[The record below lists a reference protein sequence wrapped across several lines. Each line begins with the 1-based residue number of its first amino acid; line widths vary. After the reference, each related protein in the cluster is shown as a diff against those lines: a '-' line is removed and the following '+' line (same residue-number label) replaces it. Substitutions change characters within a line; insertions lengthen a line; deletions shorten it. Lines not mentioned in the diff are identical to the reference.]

1 VKHRSETRTA
11 QAHPSGIPSPSGDGA
26 TSEPLKPAGDIAV
39 GSLPPDPGPT
49 ADEAI
54 LDEFEALERATT
66 LDGDED
72 DEPGAKEE
80 VALIPVVGKLPKFAR
95 FRVNP
100 DTIFDMWGVTDEAGM
115 DRTVIVVT
123 KEFAPVLEEE
133 VELRKVRFYETVTAD
148 GVVRLVYNFLPE
160 NDEKTPNSWLASKAA
175 VMERAK
181 TTWVTM
187 RSVKRLG
194 QYTFRPASKDY
205 DPPQFSG
212 MSRGELIHHALRK
225 AGLLVEDESHGFYR
239 KAADLDDE

>member
-1 VKHRSETRTA
+1 MSTTKS
-11 QAHPSGIPSPSGDGA
+11 QNP
-26 TSEPLKPAGDIAV
+26 PASDIAEIAAIGGKILPLPN
-39 GSLPPDPGPT
+39 GS
-49 ADEAI
+49 DENARRSDETI

-80 VALIPVVGKLPKFAR
+80 IAVIPVVAKLPKFAR
-95 FRVNP
+95 FRANP
-100 DTIFDMWGVTDEAGM
+100 ETMFDMWATTDEAGM

-160 NDEKTPNSWLASKAA
+160 KDAKTPNTWLTSKAA
-175 VMERAK
+175 ALDLSLSV
-181 TTWVTM
+181 WVTM
-187 RSVKRLG
+187 RSVKKLA
-194 QYTFRPASKDY
+194 QYTFRRANKDY
-205 DPPQFSG
+205 GPPQFSG
-212 MSRGELIHHALRK
+212 LSRGELIHRALRQP
-225 AGLLVEDESHGFYR
+225 GLLVENETHPFYR